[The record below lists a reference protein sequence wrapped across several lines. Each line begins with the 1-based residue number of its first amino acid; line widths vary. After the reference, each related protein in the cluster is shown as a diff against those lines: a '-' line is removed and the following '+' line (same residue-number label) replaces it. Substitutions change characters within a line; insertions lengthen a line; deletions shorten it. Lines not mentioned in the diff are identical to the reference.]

1 MPQRPLF
8 TLRRRAAYDPLRTSE
23 GDAQIAAMSWLLS
36 ALAMSPFVLAFLAY
50 WRGLHTAARLLP
62 KERLKHGDYRVV
74 PDLYSPASSHRWF
87 GIIVGEKTDNYSQR
101 LKRALTLARLAVVLL
116 PFAFMASM
124 ALLGNVRMGP
134 TDDTGSGMPAVTIPI
149 EQ

>member
-1 MPQRPLF
+1 
-8 TLRRRAAYDPLRTSE
+8 
-23 GDAQIAAMSWLLS
+23 MSWFLS

-74 PDLYSPASSHRWF
+74 PDLYNPESSHRWF
-87 GIIVGEKTDNYSQR
+87 GIIVGEKTVNYSPR

-116 PFAFMASM
+116 PLALLASV
-124 ALLGNVRMGP
+124 ALLGNVRIGP
-134 TDDTGSGMPAVTIPI
+134 ADDPGSGMPAVSIPI

>member
-1 MPQRPLF
+1 
-8 TLRRRAAYDPLRTSE
+8 
-23 GDAQIAAMSWLLS
+23 MSWLLS

-62 KERLKHGDYRVV
+62 KERLKHGDYCVV
-74 PDLYSPASSHRWF
+74 PDLYSPESSHRWF

-101 LKRALTLARLAVVLL
+101 IKGALTLARLAVVLL

-124 ALLGNVRMGP
+124 ALLGNVKMGP
-134 TDDTGSGMPAVTIPI
+134 TDNAGSGMPAVNISI